1 MADVQYLGVASV
13 TYDVSFLA
21 RGKLSKV
28 NSETTI
34 FILIIHLQFSSWSRM
49 PFLNDHIVGIIKCG
63 IKKCG
68 FLMKIGIEQ
77 EVLLCDWISA
87 FSKGVHSNMDDL

>member
-1 MADVQYLGVASV
+1 MADVQYSGAASV

-49 PFLNDHIVGIIKCG
+49 PFLNDHIVGIIKSGMQKMC
-63 IKKCG
+63 
-68 FLMKIGIEQ
+68 
-77 EVLLCDWISA
+77 
-87 FSKGVHSNMDDL
+87 FSNENQH